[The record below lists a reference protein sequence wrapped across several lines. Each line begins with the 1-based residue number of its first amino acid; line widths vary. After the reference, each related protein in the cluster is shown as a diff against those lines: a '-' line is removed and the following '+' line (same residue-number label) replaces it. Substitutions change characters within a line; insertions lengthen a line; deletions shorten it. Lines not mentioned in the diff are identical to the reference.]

1 MKNSTL
7 SFAFALTIAFAGFT
21 SNSATAATTGSGT
34 NSTEETRALAQK
46 IGLNEREYITFRK
59 LSQEKIAKTTEVESM
74 YSNDPEMRNMK
85 LTEINEHFEARFM
98 AVLNPKQQEAYAAFK
113 TSADMSNIASTT
125 EKE

>member
-21 SNSATAATTGSGT
+21 SNSATAATTGSNT
-34 NSTEETRALAQK
+34 SVSEETRAIAQK

-59 LSQEKIAKTTEVESM
+59 LNQEKAAKSAEVEAM

-85 LTEINEHFEARFM
+85 LNEINEHFEARFI
-98 AVLNPKQQEAYAAFK
+98 AVLNPTQKEAYTAYKSAA
-113 TSADMSNIASTT
+113 DVSNIASTT